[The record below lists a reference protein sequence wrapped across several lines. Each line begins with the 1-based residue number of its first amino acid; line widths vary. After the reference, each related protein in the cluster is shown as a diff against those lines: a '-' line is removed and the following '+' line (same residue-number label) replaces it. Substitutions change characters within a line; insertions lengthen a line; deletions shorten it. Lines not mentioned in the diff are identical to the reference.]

1 MKKIFLGFLILV
13 TSSFGWMKTDII
25 EACVFVKQNYGWSMP
40 VKVLVAIGIPSDIAI
55 ILQDYNN
62 IALSLDRSI
71 IGRYIVGDVIGVDE
85 NRVMYKLQDSN
96 FCY

>member
-13 TSSFGWMKTDII
+13 TSSFGWIKTDII
-25 EACVFVKQNYGWSMP
+25 EACVSVKQNYGWSMP
-40 VKVLVAIGIPSDIAI
+40 VKVLLATGVPSDIAI

-62 IALSLDRSI
+62 IALSLDRAI
-71 IGRYIVGDVIGVDE
+71 IGRYIVGEVIGVD
-85 NRVMYKLQDSN
+85 NNGGMYKLQDSN

>member
-25 EACVFVKQNYGWSMP
+25 EACVSVKQNYGWSMP
-40 VKVLVAIGIPSDIAI
+40 VKVLVATGIPSNIAV
-55 ILQDYNN
+55 ILQDFNN
-62 IALSLDRSI
+62 IALSLERSI
-71 IGRYIVGDVIGVDE
+71 MGRYIVGDVIGIDE
-85 NRVMYKLQDSN
+85 NGVVYKLQDSI